1 MQPTVVAVIS
11 RNIHFSTGGG
21 LLMRVVASVDDWLM
35 RVVASVDDWLAMME
49 VMLACVSAHANKH
62 MKAPWVFLGVK
73 T

>member
-1 MQPTVVAVIS
+1 
-11 RNIHFSTGGG
+11 
-21 LLMRVVASVDDWLM
+21 MRVVASVDDWLM